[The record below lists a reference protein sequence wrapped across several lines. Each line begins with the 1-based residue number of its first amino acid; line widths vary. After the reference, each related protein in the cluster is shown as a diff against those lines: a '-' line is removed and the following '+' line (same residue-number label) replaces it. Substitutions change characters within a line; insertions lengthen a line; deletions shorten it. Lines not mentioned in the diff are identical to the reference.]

1 MTRIAIIGAGISGL
15 VVARGLSRHHAVT
28 VFEKSGGVGG
38 RMATR
43 YAGRFEFDHGAQF
56 FTARTR
62 DFQAFLRP
70 LLDAGVVANWSAR
83 FAELAPGR
91 IDKERRW
98 SMDYP
103 HYVGAPRMNAIGKWL
118 AQDLDIRLGTE
129 IADLRQVKDEW
140 CLVSTTGDDL
150 GRFDWVVSTAPAPQT
165 RQLAPDPSAAL
176 SRRADRA
183 IMQACCAL
191 MLGFERS
198 LPFSWQAA
206 LVRDADISWIS
217 LNGSKP
223 GRNEACTLVAHS
235 TNAWADQHLDDDP
248 VELKSFLI
256 TECSR
261 VTGVDVSTATH
272 QDLHRWRFA
281 NVSKQQGDPYYLDMG
296 CRFAACGDWFIRGR
310 VEGAFTSG
318 HLLAAALERA
328 L

>member
-1 MTRIAIIGAGISGL
+1 M
-15 VVARGLSRHHAVT
+15 VARGLARHHAVT

-56 FTARTR
+56 FTARTH
-62 DFQAFLRP
+62 DFQAFLQP

-91 IDKERRW
+91 IDNERQW
-98 SMDYP
+98 SADYP
-103 HYVGAPRMNAIGKWL
+103 HYVGVPRMNAIGKWL

-129 IADLRQVKDEW
+129 IAHLRRRKNEW
-140 CLVSTTGDDL
+140 CLVSAAGNDL

-165 RQLAPDPSAAL
+165 QRLAPNLSAAL
-176 SRRADRA
+176 SRRAGRA
-183 IMQACCAL
+183 VMQACCAL
-191 MLGFERS
+191 MLGFERP
-198 LPFSWQAA
+198 LHLSWQAA

-217 LNGSKP
+217 LNHSKP
-223 GRNEACTLVAHS
+223 GRNDACTLVAHS
-235 TNAWADQHLDDDP
+235 TNAWADKHLDDDP
-248 VELKSFLI
+248 AELKSCLI
-256 TECSR
+256 AECSR
-261 VTGVDVSTATH
+261 VTGADVSTATH

-281 NVSKQQGDPYYLDMG
+281 NVGKQRGDTYYLDAEQ
-296 CRFAACGDWFIRGR
+296 RFAACGDWFIRGR

-318 HLLAAALERA
+318 HALAAALERA